1 MLRIQQ
7 HIDTYNIIEGENKE
21 LRAKVDKL
29 KTRNKELSE
38 SYKQVT
44 SQLSLL
50 TESQSM
56 LSKQQKSYK
65 FRL

>member
-29 KTRNKELSE
+29 KMRNKDLSE

-44 SQLSLL
+44 NQLSIL
-50 TESQSM
+50 T
-56 LSKQQKSYK
+56 
-65 FRL
+65 